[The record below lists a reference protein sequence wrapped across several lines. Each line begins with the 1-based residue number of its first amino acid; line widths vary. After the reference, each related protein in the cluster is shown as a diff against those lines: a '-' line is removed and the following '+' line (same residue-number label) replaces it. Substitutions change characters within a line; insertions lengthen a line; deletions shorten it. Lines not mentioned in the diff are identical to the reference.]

1 MLKVKYML
9 PQRLRKLRKENKKT
23 QEDMAKLLGIT
34 RPAYTAYETGKRHP
48 DYDSLEKI
56 ADFFNCTI
64 DYLLG
69 RTDNLVG
76 IVNEDGAETDVYE
89 QFLNNDETLT
99 FKGVPIDDDKKRK
112 KILKLIE
119 LELEE
124 DIEKW
129 EQKKK

>member
-1 MLKVKYML
+1 MNNILGN
-9 PQRLRKLRKENKKT
+9 RLRKLREKENLSQKR
-23 QEDMAKLLGIT
+23 AASIFGIT
-34 RPAYTAYETGKRHP
+34 NHQLSRYETGKANP
-48 DYDSLEKI
+48 DPDLIAKFADYYDVSS
-56 ADFFNCTI
+56 
-64 DYLLG
+64 DYIIG
-69 RTDNLVG
+69 RTNNPMGV
-76 IVNEDGAETDVYE
+76 VNEDGAETDVYE